1 MSTIIHTPQGNYE
14 LSHNAYQYFSRLLD
28 EQADKV
34 DKLTAE
40 LADVK
45 YNHDEILAISNTIKE
60 NLFKKIAEN
69 RLLTAELDAAK
80 KVIKTL
86 LDIHPEVAGKE
97 IAQAITEAE
106 QSLSYGKKEVC
117 PNCGQ
122 SMVIPNLHKCI
133 KKGE

>member
-1 MSTIIHTPQGNYE
+1 MSTIIHTPQGNFQ

-40 LADVK
+40 L
-45 YNHDEILAISNTIKE
+45 
-60 NLFKKIAEN
+60 
-69 RLLTAELDAAK
+69 DAAK

-86 LDIHPEVAGKE
+86 LDVHPEVAGKE

-122 SMVIPNLHKCI
+122 SIVIPNLHKCI
-133 KKGE
+133 KKGEK

>member
-14 LSHNAYQYFSRLLD
+14 LSHNAYLYFSRLLD
-28 EQADKV
+28 EQSGKV

-40 LADVK
+40 LD
-45 YNHDEILAISNTIKE
+45 AI
-60 NLFKKIAEN
+60 KIAMDNLSTSYVKIETE
-69 RLLTAELDAAK
+69 RDLVQLELGAAK

-86 LDIHPEVAGKE
+86 LDVHPEVAGKE

-106 QSLSYGKKEVC
+106 QSPKVSYGKKDVC

-122 SMVIPNLHKCI
+122 SIVIPNLHKCI
-133 KKGE
+133 KKGEK